1 MGPHH
6 ALFVFLVMMLF
17 VWVCV
22 LQTKELFRWAT
33 KASDCILYRS
43 KKIMCIGEL
52 FPSAVIA
59 TLKDVHRE
67 RYRCIAYSVYCVYL
81 NIASKRKYGV

>member
-6 ALFVFLVMMLF
+6 ALCAFLVMMLF
-17 VWVCV
+17 VWLCV
-22 LQTKELFRWAT
+22 LQTKEVFRRAT
-33 KASDCILYRS
+33 KASNCILYRS
-43 KKIMCIGEL
+43 KKIMCIAEL
-52 FPSAVIA
+52 FPSLIIA

-67 RYRCIAYSVYCVYL
+67 RYRCIACSVYCVYL